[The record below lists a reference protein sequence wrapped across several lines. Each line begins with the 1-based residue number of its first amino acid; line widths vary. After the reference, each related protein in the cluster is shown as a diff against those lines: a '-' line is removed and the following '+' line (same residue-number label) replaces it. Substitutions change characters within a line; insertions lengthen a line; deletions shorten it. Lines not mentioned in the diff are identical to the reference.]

1 MSPPTDLLDGMVIF
15 AEVVNAGSFTRAADN
30 TGHSTSYISKEINKL
45 EQRLGVRLM
54 NRTTRTQ
61 HLTAEGELFYQQCQ
75 QIIADANEVQSALL
89 GQQQQASGNL
99 RISCP
104 YSLGITRL
112 QPLFAGFM
120 ACHPQVTLD
129 VDMNNRKVDVI
140 ADGFDIV
147 IRATAQLEDSS
158 LISRRIMRSRS
169 VTLASPSYLQ
179 QYGTPVHPH
188 ELAQHQCLTY
198 SNLKYPRLWHYKNQY
213 GMEVSVEVESRMSI
227 NSSEVELAMCCAGLG
242 IARMPEFVLDDQLQ
256 TGELIELFADYQVS
270 PIDIYLIYPS
280 RKHMSAKVRS
290 FIDYVVEALAT

>member
-1 MSPPTDLLDGMVIF
+1 MSYNTDLLDGMVIF
-15 AEVVNAGSFTRAADN
+15 AEVVNAGSFTRAADH
-30 TGHSTSYISKEINKL
+30 TGHSTSYISKEIHRL

-61 HLTAEGELFYQQCQ
+61 HLTAEGELFYQRCQ
-75 QIIADANEVQSALL
+75 QILTDANEVQQALL
-89 GQQQQASGNL
+89 GLQQQPSGNL
-99 RISCP
+99 KISCP

-112 QPLFAGFM
+112 QPLFAGYL
-120 ACHPQVTLD
+120 CQHPEVTLD

-147 IRATAQLEDSS
+147 IRATSQLEDSS
-158 LISRRIMRSRS
+158 LISRCIMHSRS
-169 VTLASPSYLQ
+169 VTVAAPSYLAKQ
-179 QYGTPVHPH
+179 GTPQHPN
-188 ELAQHQCLTY
+188 ELRQHHCLTY
-198 SNLKYPRLWHYKNQY
+198 SNLKYPRLWQYKNQY
-213 GMEVSVEVESRMSI
+213 GMDIEVEVNSRMSI

-256 TGELIELFADYQVS
+256 SGKLVELFTDYQTI

-290 FIDYVVEALAT
+290 FIDYVAEALS